1 MWEEAEFEKYQ
12 FLFGEGIRTIWNS
25 NESKKKI
32 GNWNI
37 DLRWVFNKCNLDQNI
52 NSSIFKANV

>member
-25 NESKKKI
+25 NESKKK
-32 GNWNI
+32 NRQ
-37 DLRWVFNKCNLDQNI
+37 LKYR
-52 NSSIFKANV
+52 FKMGF